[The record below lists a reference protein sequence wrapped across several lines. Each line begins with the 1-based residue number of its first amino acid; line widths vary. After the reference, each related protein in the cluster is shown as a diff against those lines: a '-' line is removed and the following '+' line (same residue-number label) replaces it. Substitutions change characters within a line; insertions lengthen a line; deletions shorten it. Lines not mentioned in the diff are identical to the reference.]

1 MSPSGMSTLET
12 RYRGLLRAYPRWYRE
27 DRGEEMLAT
36 LLEAARPGQSRPT
49 GRETRSL
56 ILGGL
61 RTRSRHGQQ
70 LTAAGSLRSA
80 VLLAA
85 VLILLTEDAFQLF
98 LVWGGWAPDLL
109 RYWIQVVLAL
119 LTLAVAVGAWLG
131 RRAVAAAA
139 IVCAS
144 LWVYQPPGEHLSEAI
159 PLVLACVASAVLSL
173 RRERLPRSWLWLAW
187 LAFALVELP
196 WVFGSVG
203 LLHVVGHYGLFGL
216 LAAALAWSVVDARPL
231 AAVALWL
238 AVLYGT
244 DTIED
249 FVRKGVHVYFWGWWL
264 PALITTLLLGTAV
277 WQTRRQALL

>member
-1 MSPSGMSTLET
+1 MSPSGMSTLEA
-12 RYRGLLRAYPRWYRE
+12 RYRGLLRAYPPWYRA

-49 GRETRSL
+49 GREIRSL

-61 RTRSRHGQQ
+61 RTRARHGQQ

-85 VLILLTEDAFQLF
+85 VLILLTEDAFQSSM
-98 LVWGGWAPDLL
+98 VWGGWAPNMPY
-109 RYWIQVVLAL
+109 YWIQFVLAL

-131 RRAVAAAA
+131 QRAVAAAA
-139 IVCAS
+139 IVCAG
-144 LWVYQPPGEHLSEAI
+144 LWLYQPPDRDPSQAI
-159 PLVLACVASAVLSL
+159 LLVLACIAVAVLAL
-173 RRERLPRSWLWLAW
+173 RRERLSRSWLWLAA

-196 WVFGSVG
+196 RVSGTSD
-203 LLHVVGHYGLFGL
+203 LLHLVGNYGLFVV
-216 LAAALAWSVVDARPL
+216 LAATLAWSAVDARPMT
-231 AAVALWL
+231 AVALWL
-238 AVLYGT
+238 AAFYVG

-249 FVRKGVHVYFWGWWL
+249 FVRSGVHVYFWGWWL